1 MVKEN
6 MAKNVIGGHLAS
18 VCMKCYLVR
27 RLFMPSPWLKHM
39 EKS

>member
-1 MVKEN
+1 MAKEN
-6 MAKNVIGGHLAS
+6 MARNVIGGLLVS

-27 RLFMPSPWLKHM
+27 HLFMLNPWLKHM